1 MYYISTHTRL
11 STCAKTFS
19 YCIHALPLKFRRPW
33 WIEELSVDFGLCAK
47 PSLDDSEFL
56 MQGQSCNILSIR
68 TNSSINYQGLTE
80 STPWSSPEN
89 RAETLQQDGAETSS
103 LNEKSKRQ
111 EREQDPRSVEMIVE
125 VQVTGD

>member
-1 MYYISTHTRL
+1 MT
-11 STCAKTFS
+11 
-19 YCIHALPLKFRRPW
+19 
-33 WIEELSVDFGLCAK
+33 
-47 PSLDDSEFL
+47 
-56 MQGQSCNILSIR
+56 QGQSCNILSIR
-68 TNSSINYQGLTE
+68 TNLSINCQGLTE

-125 VQVTGD
+125 VQVTGY

>member
-1 MYYISTHTRL
+1 
-11 STCAKTFS
+11 
-19 YCIHALPLKFRRPW
+19 
-33 WIEELSVDFGLCAK
+33 
-47 PSLDDSEFL
+47 

-89 RAETLQQDGAETSS
+89 RAETLQQDGAELETSS